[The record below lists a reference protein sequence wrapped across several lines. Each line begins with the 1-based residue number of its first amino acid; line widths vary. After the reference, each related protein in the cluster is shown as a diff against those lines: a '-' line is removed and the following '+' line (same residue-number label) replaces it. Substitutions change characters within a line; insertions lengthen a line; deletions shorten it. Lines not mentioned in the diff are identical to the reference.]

1 MPFEKIVGNEEIKK
15 ILTEAVR
22 SGTVSHSYMFIG
34 TDGIGKKMI
43 AKEFAK
49 MILCNSSSNN
59 KPCEI
64 CKSCIEFYNENN
76 PDFIEINPDGNS
88 IKIEQIREIQNKII
102 EKPIISNKKVYII
115 DDSEKMTK
123 EAQNCLLKTLEEP
136 PEFIVI
142 ILITSNENLMLN
154 TIKSR
159 CTKINFSKLSDN
171 EIINILKSFNI
182 NDINKNIL
190 KASEGSV
197 GKALQ
202 FEEKTEIYDTI
213 NDILKNIS
221 NIDIIELINKAEI
234 IYESKNDIMEILNY
248 INVYLYQRIRED
260 CLNNK
265 KYINSME
272 IVEKTKSKLNS
283 NSNYDMSIDFLLFKL
298 WEELNR

>member
-15 ILTEAVR
+15 LLIE
-22 SGTVSHSYMFIG
+22 TVNLGSISHSYMFIG

-49 MILCNSSSNN
+49 MILCKSSQSD

-76 PDFIEINPDGNS
+76 PDFIEIKPDGNS
-88 IKIEQIREIQNKII
+88 IKIDQIREIQNKII
-102 EKPIISNKKVYII
+102 EKPIISDKKVYII
-115 DDSEKMTK
+115 DDSDKMTK

-159 CTKINFSKLSDN
+159 CTKINFNKLSDN
-171 EIINILKSFNI
+171 DIINVLKTFDI
-182 NDINKNIL
+182 NDVNKNVL
-190 KASEGSV
+190 NASEGSI

-202 FEEKTEIYDTI
+202 FEEKKEIYETVD
-213 NDILKNIS
+213 NILNNIS
-221 NIDIIELINKAEI
+221 NMDIIELVNKSEI

-248 INVYLYQRIRED
+248 INVALYQRMRED

-272 IVEKTKSKLNS
+272 IVEKTKNKINS

-298 WEELNR
+298 WEELNK